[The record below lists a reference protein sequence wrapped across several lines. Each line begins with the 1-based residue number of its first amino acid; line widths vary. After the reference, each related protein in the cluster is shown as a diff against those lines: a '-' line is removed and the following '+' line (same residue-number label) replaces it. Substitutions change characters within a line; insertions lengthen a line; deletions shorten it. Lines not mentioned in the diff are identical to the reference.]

1 MGFLVCKECGME
13 NEEDA
18 EFCKNCGY
26 KLDPTPITGDDK
38 IDPNKSFLS
47 KNSKIIVFSVAMI
60 ALLAVTAGFF
70 MFMDEYAIFT
80 QQNQLAF
87 NKSHEQATPKAEWH
101 KVANYTG
108 IGNSYRSFNIKGAKF
123 KIIINATPLMNYNT
137 NSLKVE
143 IKNISGVIGSGE
155 LKWSSRSALDSK
167 QKTIKVTG
175 SPGKYY
181 LNVRTKDLRKWNVT
195 IYDYY

>member
-1 MGFLVCKECGME
+1 MTEPLTSPLHDRHVALGAKFSEFGGCISVVIATDKETKKSKGFAFIEME

-137 NSLKVE
+137 NS
-143 IKNISGVIGSGE
+143 
-155 LKWSSRSALDSK
+155 
-167 QKTIKVTG
+167 
-175 SPGKYY
+175 
-181 LNVRTKDLRKWNVT
+181 
-195 IYDYY
+195 